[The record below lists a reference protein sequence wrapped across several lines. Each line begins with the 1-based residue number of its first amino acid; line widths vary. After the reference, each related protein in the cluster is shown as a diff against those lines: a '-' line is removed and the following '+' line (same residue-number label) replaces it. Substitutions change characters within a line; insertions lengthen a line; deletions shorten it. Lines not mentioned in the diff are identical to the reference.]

1 MKKSGKGLKITI
13 GIVYVLIAVAWL
25 IWSLTWF
32 SFINYNFAS
41 IYSVI
46 YFIPLLVMFAIIG
59 AGIYRLV
66 KDKDKVLDTIVMLAV
81 MILLIVI
88 ENIVN
93 ANAVIDFKN
102 GNFDVTAMGMI
113 FRVYSQ
119 ASVLTVIGGVL
130 AVILAAIRNKK
141 RKG

>member
-13 GIVYVLIAVAWL
+13 GILYVLIAVAWL

-66 KDKDKVLDTIVMLAV
+66 KDKDKVLDTIVLVAFMVL
-81 MILLIVI
+81 MIVI
-88 ENIVN
+88 ANIVN
-93 ANAVIDFKN
+93 ANAVIDFEN
-102 GNFDVTAMGMI
+102 GNFDVTVTGMI

-119 ASVLTVIGGVL
+119 ASILTVIGGVL

>member
-13 GIVYVLIAVAWL
+13 GILYVLIAFAWL

-93 ANAVIDFKN
+93 ANAVIDFEN
-102 GNFDVTAMGMI
+102 GNLDVTVTGMI

-119 ASVLTVIGGVL
+119 ASILTVIGGVL

>member
-25 IWSLTWF
+25 IWPLTWF

-59 AGIYRLV
+59 AGIYRLI
-66 KDKDKVLDTIVMLAV
+66 KDKDKVLDTIVMVAFMVL
-81 MILLIVI
+81 MIVI
-88 ENIVN
+88 ANIVN
-93 ANAVIDFKN
+93 ANAVIDFEN
-102 GNFDVTAMGMI
+102 GNFDVTVTGMI

-119 ASVLTVIGGVL
+119 ASILTVIGGVL

>member
-59 AGIYRLV
+59 AGIYRLI
-66 KDKDKVLDTIVMLAV
+66 KDKDKVLDTIVLVAFMVL
-81 MILLIVI
+81 MIVI
-88 ENIVN
+88 VNIVN
-93 ANAVIDFKN
+93 ANAVIDFEN
-102 GNFDVTAMGMI
+102 GNFDVTVTGMI

-119 ASVLTVIGGVL
+119 ASILTVIAGVL